1 MYNYWPVQLLFLVEH
16 EVMVFCNLAEKKKMS
31 INYYLMFYSKNSQTR
46 NSVTIACNSVTDQN
60 LFTVKN
66 STYIMS
72 KILSNT
78 RSCYMYIY

>member
-1 MYNYWPVQLLFLVEH
+1 
-16 EVMVFCNLAEKKKMS
+16 MS

-60 LFTVKN
+60 QFTIKN
-66 STYIMS
+66 RTYIMS

-78 RSCYMYIY
+78 KVMLYVYLLMLVVGPGRLQISDDMS